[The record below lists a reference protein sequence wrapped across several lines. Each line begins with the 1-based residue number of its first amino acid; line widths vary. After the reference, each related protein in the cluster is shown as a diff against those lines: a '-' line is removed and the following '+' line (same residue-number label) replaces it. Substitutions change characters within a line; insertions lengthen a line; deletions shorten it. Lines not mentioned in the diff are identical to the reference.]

1 MIDRALAGFLLAG
14 ALALGARAV
23 RSLSRGGAVAAL
35 LVGTAATMAG
45 WPWAFVLITF
55 FLTSSGLSR
64 FRRTAREARIA
75 GIVEK
80 SDERD
85 AIQVLA
91 NGGLFAAMALASTLT
106 GQPLLAT
113 AALGALAAAAADT
126 WATEVGT
133 LAGGVPRSV
142 VSLEPLA
149 PGTSGGV
156 TVAGTIASVA
166 GAALVAVVAWLT
178 GAAPM
183 PVAVFVGGIV
193 GSAADSLVG
202 ATVQERRWCDR
213 CAKATERRVHICGA
227 ATRITGGIPGVR
239 NDFVNVVCTV
249 AGATAA
255 TLVAR

>member
-35 LVGTAATMAG
+35 LVGTAAAMAG

-64 FRRTAREARIA
+64 FRRTAREALIA

-178 GAAPM
+178 GAASM

-202 ATVQERRWCDR
+202 ATVQERRWCDH
-213 CAKATERRVHICGA
+213 CAKATERRLHTCGT
-227 ATRITGGIPGVR
+227 ATRITGGIAGVR

-249 AGATAA
+249 AGAAVAA
-255 TLVAR
+255 LVAR

>member
-35 LVGTAATMAG
+35 LVGTAAAMAG

-64 FRRTAREARIA
+64 FRRTAREALIA

-133 LAGGVPRSV
+133 LAGGVPRRS
-142 VSLEPLA
+142 SRQGGHGRHCARHRQFKPDPLGRRQVEQA
-149 PGTSGGV
+149 DRASGRQ
-156 TVAGTIASVA
+156 T
-166 GAALVAVVAWLT
+166 
-178 GAAPM
+178 PP
-183 PVAVFVGGIV
+183 PVDR
-193 GSAADSLVG
+193 SA
-202 ATVQERRWCDR
+202 T
-213 CAKATERRVHICGA
+213 H
-227 ATRITGGIPGVR
+227 
-239 NDFVNVVCTV
+239 
-249 AGATAA
+249 
-255 TLVAR
+255 ARLPQV

>member
-1 MIDRALAGFLLAG
+1 MIDRALAGLLLAG

-35 LVGTAATMAG
+35 LVGMAATMAG
-45 WPWAFVLITF
+45 WSWAIVLITF

-64 FRRTAREARIA
+64 FRRAAREARIA

-85 AIQVLA
+85 AIQVMA

-156 TVAGTIASVA
+156 TVAGTIASFA
-166 GAALVAVVAWLT
+166 GAALVTVVAWLT

-193 GSAADSLVG
+193 GSTADSLVG

-213 CAKATERRVHICGA
+213 CATGTERRVHTCGTE
-227 ATRITGGIPGVR
+227 TRITGGLPGVR
-239 NDFVNVVCTV
+239 NDVVNVVCTV
-249 AGATAA
+249 VGAAVAA
-255 TLVAR
+255 LVSR